1 LSHVIPVSDTYNGRV
16 AVAPIAHDRKPAKE
30 CSMTLMLASVTGPA
44 EAEQVLAAGADI
56 IDLKDPSAG
65 ALGALSPEIVRET
78 VAAIAGQRPVSAV
91 TGDLPMVPEPVCD
104 AAEAMAATGVDYVK
118 VGIFPSERARE
129 VARALKETARR
140 TKLIAVFFADL
151 QPDFDLVEQCADAGF
166 AGAMLD
172 TARKGSGR
180 LLDHLDLPTLE
191 KFVARCHARGL
202 IAGLAGS
209 LEAPDVPRLLPL
221 RPDLLGFRSALCRA
235 GNRKS
240 ELDPNAIAIIRGLI
254 PTQLSRRAKTD
265 NVDWRLHAAHGY
277 TVGHESAAHADRVFV
292 RDFGVKAKIGAYSHE
307 QNVEQRLRFNV
318 EAEVRRPDL
327 KSGDMREV
335 FSYDTITDA
344 ITLTLARGH
353 VALVEKLAEE
363 IADQVLRDTRVLGVT
378 IRIEK
383 LDVVP
388 GSVGVE
394 IRRERPKPSAKV
406 HQLFAGV
413 ADTSKPG

>member
-1 LSHVIPVSDTYNGRV
+1 VIPELGTYNGRV

-30 CSMTLMLASVTGPA
+30 CSMTLMLASVAGPA
-44 EAEQVLAAGADI
+44 EAKQVLAASADI

-91 TGDLPMVPEPVCD
+91 TGDLPMVPETVRE

-129 VARALKETARR
+129 VVRALKETARR
-140 TKLIAVFFADL
+140 AKLIAVFFADL

-180 LLDHLDLPTLE
+180 LLDHLELLTLE

-235 GNRKS
+235 GNRKG
-240 ELDPNAIAIIRGLI
+240 ELDPQAVAIIRGLI
-254 PTQLSRRAKTD
+254 PAHVSRRAASD
-265 NVDWRLHAAHGY
+265 NVDWRLRAAHGY
-277 TVGHESAAHADRVFV
+277 SGRESDTKTDRVFI
-292 RDFGVKAKIGAYSHE
+292 RDFVVNAKIGAYSHE
-307 QNVEQRLRFNV
+307 QHVEQRLRFNV

-344 ITLTLARGH
+344 ITLILARGH

-363 IADQVLRDTRVLGVT
+363 IADQVLRDARVLGVV

-383 LDVVP
+383 LDVVA

-394 IRRERPKPSAKV
+394 IRRERPKAAAKV
-406 HQLFAGV
+406 HQLFAGL